1 LSANKVGEKYKVQ
14 RGACTQSEAR
24 EGEVYPLEF
33 VINESIDIANQE
45 GIETLNDEVLQEI
58 EENEWRYK
66 RITIVPNE

>member
-1 LSANKVGEKYKVQ
+1 MDFVIKADEEK
-14 RGACTQSEAR
+14 RGISTTQGEAR